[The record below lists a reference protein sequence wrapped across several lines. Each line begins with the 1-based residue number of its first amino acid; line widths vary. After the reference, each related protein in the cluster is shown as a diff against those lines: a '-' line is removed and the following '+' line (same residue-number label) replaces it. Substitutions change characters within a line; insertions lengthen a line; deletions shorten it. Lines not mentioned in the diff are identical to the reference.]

1 LSSTIVIGSQ
11 WGDEGKGKLVD
22 YLASRA
28 DIVARFQGGAN
39 AGHTVVVDG
48 VEFILHQI
56 PSGIIYPQP
65 ACVIGNGVVIDPVT
79 FAAEKEEL
87 ESRGIS
93 TDGRI
98 KISGKTHLLLEYH
111 KILDQQREILR
122 GKSKIG
128 TTGRGIGP
136 AYEDKVARTGVRVM
150 DFNHP
155 DILRKKVIENAKAKN
170 RLLKAMGSQES
181 LDPEKIAEE
190 LMAHRDSFL
199 AAEEDVSLYMYRE
212 LKAGKRVLLEGAQGC
227 LLDVDHGT
235 YPYVTSSNTSIGGAL
250 AGLGVGLNAIKN
262 VLGVVKAYTTRV
274 GSGPLPTELTCE
286 EGERLRELGQ
296 EYGATTGRPRRCG
309 WFDAVVTRY
318 SKRING
324 LTQLAITKLD
334 VLDSLEEVKIC
345 NAYRYRG
352 KTLTEFPCNLEVLAE
367 CEPIY
372 ESHPGWVSETTGI
385 TDYGKLPDFARSYL
399 GRISEIMD
407 CPIRLVSVGAQ
418 RDQIIDCSSA

>member
-22 YLASRA
+22 YLASQA

-39 AGHTVVVDG
+39 AGHTVVVEG

-65 ACVIGNGVVIDPVT
+65 ECVIGNGVVIDPLT
-79 FAAEKEEL
+79 FAREKQEL
-87 ESRGIS
+87 KSRGINTS
-93 TDGRI
+93 GRI
-98 KISGKTHLLLEYH
+98 RISGKAHLLLEYH
-111 KILDQQREILR
+111 KVLDQQREIVR
-122 GKSKIG
+122 GKGKLG

-150 DFNHP
+150 DFHQP
-155 DILRKKVIENAKAKN
+155 DRLREKVIGNTRVKN
-170 RLLKAMGSQES
+170 QMLRAIGSEAS
-181 LDPEKIAEE
+181 LDPEKIADE
-190 LMAHRDSFL
+190 LLTHSESFL
-199 AAEEDVSLYMYRE
+199 ECETDVSLYMHQGLE
-212 LKAGKRVLLEGAQGC
+212 EGKRILLEGAQGC

-235 YPYVTSSNTSIGGAL
+235 YPYVTSSNSSIGGAL
-250 AGLGVGLNAIKN
+250 AGLGIGPRAIDK

-274 GSGPLPTELTCE
+274 GSGPLPTELT
-286 EGERLRELGQ
+286 GEQGDRLRELGQ

-324 LTQLAITKLD
+324 LTHLAITKLD

-352 KTLTEFPCNLEVLAE
+352 QTLTEFPCNPEVLAE

-372 ESHPGWVSETTGI
+372 ETHPGWMCKTKGI
-385 TDYGKLPDFARSYL
+385 TRFEDLPKFARSYL

-407 CPIRLVSVGAQ
+407 SAISLVSVGAQ
-418 RDQIIDCSSA
+418 RDQIIDCSEA